1 MDISQKN
8 GDLVNQVIYAQAK
21 HSSYYS
27 ILRHETQEF
36 NSLPIDAN
44 TLMFKD
50 KKIQG
55 RYFQALYID
64 STKNNL
70 SNEFS
75 YNLMVFYLYFTLTA
89 IIIFSSLISLSYQ
102 STYPQIFL
110 IFHLAVIFF
119 ILTYAYLCLYLIHNS
134 TYFLNRNRVLFLLL
148 GVIWYA
154 YLIIGNQ
161 NILFKIIN
169 SNQSDNKI
177 SYSIAMIGFI
187 YYYRIILFDYHRYI
201 VFIISFTLILN
212 GILTFYLS
220 PENTTE
226 KTCEY
231 LLTSLVLILQA
242 IESYKVS
249 MNSANIFYRL
259 FTEEERNVIAEE
271 DHKEANVEF
280 ISESEIAVEKCDKI
294 IKEITN
300 TKKIIIFKEVR
311 DRLKSSIRSLR
322 SIRKYLGRGEGPAAI
337 SLNQKSQIDDED
349 KQFIVQNFLNITKFT
364 PDRYLTRNLSLKD
377 LLNRKERVSYSVN
390 ALVESYSQLES
401 LGSDWNFDIFS
412 LQKKI
417 GRTVSIIGKHY
428 YHKWE
433 VNDVLNVSSDIFYRL
448 FENIEIVNYI

>member
-1 MDISQKN
+1 
-8 GDLVNQVIYAQAK
+8 
-21 HSSYYS
+21 
-27 ILRHETQEF
+27 
-36 NSLPIDAN
+36 
-44 TLMFKD
+44 
-50 KKIQG
+50 
-55 RYFQALYID
+55 
-64 STKNNL
+64 
-70 SNEFS
+70 
-75 YNLMVFYLYFTLTA
+75 
-89 IIIFSSLISLSYQ
+89 
-102 STYPQIFL
+102 
-110 IFHLAVIFF
+110 
-119 ILTYAYLCLYLIHNS
+119 
-134 TYFLNRNRVLFLLL
+134 
-148 GVIWYA
+148 
-154 YLIIGNQ
+154 
-161 NILFKIIN
+161 
-169 SNQSDNKI
+169 
-177 SYSIAMIGFI
+177 MIGFI

-401 LGSDWNFDIFS
+401 LGSD
-412 LQKKI
+412 
-417 GRTVSIIGKHY
+417 
-428 YHKWE
+428 
-433 VNDVLNVSSDIFYRL
+433 
-448 FENIEIVNYI
+448 